1 MEKIGRDLNGII
13 LVDTFNDE
21 RNKNLMLVNQW
32 KGQSNDAQLAEICP
46 LLAMISVKKLPALE
60 AMRKIR

>member
-21 RNKNLMLVNQW
+21 RNKNLLLVNQW
-32 KGQSNDAQLAEICP
+32 KGQSNDAQLA
-46 LLAMISVKKLPALE
+46 
-60 AMRKIR
+60 